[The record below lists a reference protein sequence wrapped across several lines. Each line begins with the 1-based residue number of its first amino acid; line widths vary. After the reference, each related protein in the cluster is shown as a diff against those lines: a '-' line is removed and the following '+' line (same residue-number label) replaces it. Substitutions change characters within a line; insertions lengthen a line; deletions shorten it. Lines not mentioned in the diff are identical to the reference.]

1 MEEFFNTI
9 YYWTNSLYCEEL
21 DNYLYETV
29 PGYLHVGLSMLVISS
44 IVCCL
49 FYYIAKPVRNQM
61 KIWLLFVLLNAA
73 LNMGIAIW
81 YTMTPLINNEIDE
94 AVSWFYFDCVG
105 FGISNIIWSF
115 VAFIAVSFIIKWW
128 SPAKFV
134 PFQKF

>member
-1 MEEFFNTI
+1 MEELFNTI
-9 YYWTNSLYCEEL
+9 YYWTNSLYSAEL

-49 FYYIAKPVRNQM
+49 FYYIAKPVRNQI
-61 KIWLLFVLLNAA
+61 KIWLLFVILNAA
-73 LNMGIAIW
+73 LNMGVAIW
-81 YTMTPLINNEIDE
+81 YTMTPLINNVIDDS
-94 AVSWFYFDCVG
+94 VSSFYFDCVG

-115 VAFIAVSFIIKWW
+115 VTFIVVSFIIKWW
-128 SPAKFV
+128 SPATFV